1 MRTLIS
7 LLLIFYSFFA
17 YSQDWKEGHYYDL
30 KGKAHYGQ
38 IKYKYNFPPKISYK
52 NPRTGKTTNIKSWK
66 SKGFVIEGDSFAIL
80 QDFETL
86 EGDKIAHDFAQVV
99 EVGDIILFKNF
110 SNVLRS
116 KHVDPNGNPLWYK
129 KHVKLSY

>member
-1 MRTLIS
+1 M
-7 LLLIFYSFFA
+7 
-17 YSQDWKEGHYYDL
+17 
-30 KGKAHYGQ
+30 
-38 IKYKYNFPPKISYK
+38 
-52 NPRTGKTTNIKSWK
+52 
-66 SKGFVIEGDSFAIL
+66 IEGDSFAIL

-86 EGDKIAHDFAQVV
+86 EGDKIAHDFAQVI

-129 KHVKLSY
+129 KTCETFVLKRCNSDKLWVVHSRRKKFQALITEIVNDFPTDSVYKDIENVSYEMIPDLIREYNRLKITKYP